1 MRRGKRVVI
10 EHFDLIYPL
19 LGANANLLI
28 GVGEE
33 IIITRPTIFGPEPQ
47 EVYQRAYDCLPY
59 RLMAHTAEDLCEC
72 FLPPKELERC
82 SHDDVHHGFILAFPD
97 TAPELDL
104 DQLEQQVAEVIA
116 RDVPVDYVD
125 ESHIRIDHVIHECTG
140 PRTHVRSTGK
150 VQGFRLLKHFVFDPY
165 TRRYLLVGCV
175 GEDSETYMQRL
186 DRL

>member
-1 MRRGKRVVI
+1 MM
-10 EHFDLIYPL
+10 
-19 LGANANLLI
+19 
-28 GVGEE
+28 
-33 IIITRPTIFGPEPQ
+33 TCT
-47 EVYQRAYDCLPY
+47 
-59 RLMAHTAEDLCEC
+59 T
-72 FLPPKELERC
+72 
-82 SHDDVHHGFILAFPD
+82 
-97 TAPELDL
+97 

>member
-1 MRRGKRVVI
+1 MSCCG
-10 EHFDLIYPL
+10 
-19 LGANANLLI
+19 G
-28 GVGEE
+28 
-33 IIITRPTIFGPEPQ
+33 GPAG
-47 EVYQRAYDCLPY
+47 R
-59 RLMAHTAEDLCEC
+59 
-72 FLPPKELERC
+72 FFC
-82 SHDDVHHGFILAFPD
+82 SHKRPRCRSSLREP
-97 TAPELDL
+97 LK
-104 DQLEQQVAEVIA
+104 QVAEVIA

-125 ESHIRIDHVIHECTG
+125 ESHIRIDHMIHECTG